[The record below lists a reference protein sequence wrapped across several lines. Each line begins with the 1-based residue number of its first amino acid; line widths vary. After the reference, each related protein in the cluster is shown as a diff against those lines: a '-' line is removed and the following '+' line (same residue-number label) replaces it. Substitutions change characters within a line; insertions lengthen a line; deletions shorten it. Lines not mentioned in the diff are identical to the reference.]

1 MAQGTAKDA
10 EVLDLLTYMVRDIT
24 PEHDLKLRELFRVIN
39 NKITAPINPGN
50 EKIII
55 SRRFL
60 IRQNTCTIMSVPL

>member
-1 MAQGTAKDA
+1 
-10 EVLDLLTYMVRDIT
+10 MVRDIT